1 MPKKE
6 QKKTKYHIFHFW
18 MENTNVL
25 LSNST
30 CGDKTITQ
38 RKEIKKFIKKNSNN
52 YWLNTAGFE
61 SLISDL
67 K

>member
-1 MPKKE
+1 LDG
-6 QKKTKYHIFHFW
+6 KYS
-18 MENTNVL
+18 NVL
-25 LSNST
+25 LSNSI